1 MKKSLAFIGLLF
13 FVLTRLQAYEMRN
26 LLQHSATESQVR
38 QSLVMDR
45 KWVPYPAYSD
55 REGWDKFLGNYKSTI
70 IKSGEKYL
78 DYHWRVVRASEYL
91 EYEKSGSRKIM
102 ENPNNS
108 NAIAFSAM
116 LMAEF
121 AEGKGRFINDLMNGV
136 FYFSEMTSWAESA
149 HLMAYQKT
157 KRSLPDHREQI
168 LELHQGG
175 MAQMLS
181 WTYYFLKPQFDA
193 IDPVIAIRLR
203 DELQKRELDPYLRRD
218 DFWWMATNYKPG
230 RMVNN
235 WNPWCNS
242 NALFCFMLLE
252 DDPDVL
258 TKAIC
263 KSMRSVDQ
271 YLNYVKSDGACEEG
285 PSYWGHAAGK
295 LYDYLS
301 ALRMITGGKINL
313 FTNQQ
318 VKAMGEYIVHS
329 YIGDEWVVNF
339 ADAAARAVEVNTP
352 LIYRYGM
359 AVNSTPMKAMAAMR
373 ERMYPTKLPSK
384 WMDLYIG
391 LETLRFL
398 PLLQAETAVYKPADF
413 TWYPQTEFCYMRSG
427 KAFLAAKGGFNDESH
442 NHNDVGTFIF
452 AYNNTPLLVDA
463 GVGTYTRKTFSSE
476 RYSIWTMQS
485 NYHNLPLINGVA
497 QPHGAG
503 YKASGVK
510 VDRRKQTF
518 AANIATAYPVEAQV
532 AKWVRG
538 YKLKKNGLIVT
549 DDFVLNK
556 AKAPNQINF
565 LTWGDVDITTNGVV
579 KIVAKGVSAHLK
591 YDDTTFRPSI
601 EKIELSDPRLSN
613 VWGKSLYRVT
623 LTAKKMPSTGN
634 YKYEIQVV
642 K

>member
-1 MKKSLAFIGLLF
+1 MKKSLAFIVLLF
-13 FVLTRLQAYEMRN
+13 FVLARLQAYETRD

-38 QSLVMDR
+38 QALVMDR
-45 KWVPYPAYSD
+45 KWVPYPAYSN
-55 REGWDKFLGNYKSTI
+55 REGWDKFLGNYKSAI
-70 IKSGEKYL
+70 IKNGEKYL

-108 NAIAFSAM
+108 NATAFSAM
-116 LMAEF
+116 LMAEL

-157 KRSLPDHREQI
+157 KRALPDHREQI

-181 WTYYFLKPQFDA
+181 WTYYFLKPRFDA

-218 DFWWMATNYKPG
+218 DFWWMATNCKPG

-301 ALRMITGGKINL
+301 ALRMITGGKVNL
-313 FTNQQ
+313 FTNQL
-318 VKAMGEYIVHS
+318 VKAMGEYIVRS

-373 ERMYPTKLPSK
+373 ERMHPTKLPSK

-452 AYNNTPLLVDA
+452 AYNNTPFLVDA
-463 GVGTYTRKTFSSE
+463 GVGTYTRKTFSGE

-579 KIVAKGVSAHLK
+579 KIVVKGVDARLK
-591 YDDTTFRPSI
+591 YDGATFRPSI

-623 LTAKKMPSTGN
+623 LTAKKMPSAGN